1 MNEIVYANSAYTT
14 EPTTYEEAVESPES
28 EKWKTAMQSEY
39 VSLMKNDTWKLVKLP
54 ENRNTIGCKWVFK
67 IKRNADGSIDRY
79 KARLVAQGYS
89 QKEGIDFEE
98 TFSPVARFTS
108 IRTILA
114 IANELN
120 LEVHQMDV
128 QTAFLHGK
136 VSDEIYMEQPRGYE
150 KSGNENL
157 VCKLEKGLYGLKQ
170 ASRCWFLKND
180 EFLQANSY
188 RQCDGDRC
196 IYLKT
201 VEDKFLI
208 LALYVDDATL
218 ATNSLQLLKS
228 EKEKLMTRFAM
239 KDLG

>member
-1 MNEIVYANSAYTT
+1 M
-14 EPTTYEEAVESPES
+14 
-28 EKWKTAMQSEY
+28 
-39 VSLMKNDTWKLVKLP
+39 KLP
-54 ENRNTIGCKWVFK
+54 ENRDTIGCKWIFK

-108 IRTILA
+108 IRTMLA
-114 IANELN
+114 IANEVN

-136 VSDEIYMEQPRGYE
+136 LSKELYMDQPRGYE
-150 KSGNENL
+150 KAGNDNL

-170 ASRCWFLKND
+170 ASRCWFLTID

-188 RQCDGDRC
+188 KQCDGDRC
-196 IYLKT
+196 VYLKT

-208 LALYVDDATL
+208 LALYVDDVII
-218 ATNSLQLLKS
+218 ATNSQELLKS
-228 EKEKLMTRFAM
+228 ETEKLMTRFSYERSRRSEILLRNSNYSQKKRR
-239 KDLG
+239 KDVIDAEKLS